1 MSDSQIFSASKPR
14 FAAWLVEPMLENRRT
29 YIKVAVAAAMINVF
43 GLVTSI
49 FTMTVYDRVLPNN
62 ATSSLVALT
71 IGIVFVVVFDFLLR
85 TLRSY
90 FVDIAGANVDRDVGD
105 SAFRK
110 LMTMRLD
117 KKRGSTGAIAGTLR
131 ELETLR
137 DFFAS
142 ASLSTLIDVPFIVL
156 SLAVIAL
163 IGGWV
168 VIVPLLMVPL
178 VIIAGVATFPA
189 MDRLSAESM
198 NERLHKQSV
207 LVEAIGGI
215 ETVKATGAGHLLTRR
230 WLHAIDMQS
239 ELGTRQR
246 LIASLSTNVANA
258 AQTLSYVGVIVIGV
272 LMVERQE
279 LTTGGLIA
287 CSLLSSRAVA
297 PLAQI
302 AQLLSRLTMTRT
314 AYRTL
319 NVFMEQEHEN
329 EGGTSI
335 QLNRIDGK
343 IEFRNVSFK
352 YPGAKD
358 FALENVNLKIEPGE
372 RLGILGRVGSGKST
386 IARLVLGLY
395 EPAEGLVLLDGTDV
409 RQIDAASMRKHIGSA
424 LQESVLLTG
433 SIRENITLDHDDI
446 DEDEMIRASQL
457 AGAHGFVTRITN
469 GYNVNLSDR
478 GESLSGGQRQ
488 SIAVARALAGKPRL
502 LIFDEPTSSMDAQ
515 SEQALIQRLA
525 GEVQDRTMLIITHR
539 TPMLALCTRI
549 IVIDDGKIQMDGP
562 RDAVLKKL
570 TQPAAA

>member
-1 MSDSQIFSASKPR
+1 MSDSNLYTVSKPR
-14 FAAWLVEPMLENRRT
+14 FARWLVEPMLQNRST
-29 YIKVAVAAAMINVF
+29 YMKVAVAAALINTF

-62 ATSSLVALT
+62 ATTSLAGLT
-71 IGIVFVVVFDFLLR
+71 IGLLFVIFFDFALR

-110 LMTMRLD
+110 LIAMRLD
-117 KKRGSTGAIAGTLR
+117 NKRGSTGALAGTLR

-142 ASLSTLIDVPFIVL
+142 ASLSAFIDVPFILL
-156 SLAVIAL
+156 SLAVVAL

-168 VIVPLLMVPL
+168 VVVPLLMVPL
-178 VIIAGVATFPA
+178 VVIAGVVTFPA
-189 MDRLSAESM
+189 MDRLATESM
-198 NERLHKQSV
+198 NEKLHKQSV

-215 ETVKATGAGHLLTRR
+215 ETVKATGAGNLLTRR
-230 WLHAIDMQS
+230 WLQAIDMQS

-258 AQTLSYVGVIVIGV
+258 AQTMSYAGVIVIGV
-272 LMVERQE
+272 LMVENRE

-297 PLAQI
+297 PLGQI
-302 AQLLSRLTMTRT
+302 AQLLSRLTASRT

-319 NVFMEQEHEN
+319 NQFMQQPHEN
-329 EGGTSI
+329 EGDGKI
-335 QLNRIDGK
+335 RLNRIEGRV
-343 IEFRNVSFK
+343 EFRDVSFK

-358 FALENVNLKIEPGE
+358 YALEHVNLKIEPGE
-372 RLGILGRVGSGKST
+372 RVGILGRVGSGKST
-386 IARLVLGLY
+386 IARLALGLY
-395 EPAEGLVLLDGTDV
+395 EPAEGLVLLDGSDLNE
-409 RQIDAASMRKHIGSA
+409 IDSVSMRQHIGSA

-433 SIRENITLDHDDI
+433 SIRENITLEHPHIDD
-446 DEDEMIRASQL
+446 DEMIRASQL
-457 AGAHGFVTRITN
+457 AGAHDFVSRITN
-469 GYNVNLSDR
+469 GYNVKLSDR

-488 SIAVARALAGKPRL
+488 SIALARALAGKPRL

-515 SEQALIQRLA
+515 SEQALIQRLK
-525 GEVQDRTMLIITHR
+525 EETKDRTMIIITHR
-539 TPMLALCTRI
+539 TPMLSLCTRI
-549 IVIDDGKIQMDGP
+549 ILIQDGKIQMDGP
-562 RDAVLKKL
+562 RDAVLQKL
-570 TQPAAA
+570 SRPAAA

>member
-71 IGIVFVVVFDFLLR
+71 IGIMFVVLFDFLLR

-117 KKRGSTGAIAGTLR
+117 KKRGSTGALAGTLR

-142 ASLSTLIDVPFIVL
+142 ASLSTLIDVPFILL

-189 MDRLSAESM
+189 MDRLSAEAM
-198 NERLHKQSV
+198 NEKLHKQSV

-335 QLNRIDGK
+335 QLSRIDGR

-525 GEVQDRTMLIITHR
+525 SEVQDRTMLIITHR

-549 IVIDDGKIQMDGP
+549 IVIEDGKIQMDGP